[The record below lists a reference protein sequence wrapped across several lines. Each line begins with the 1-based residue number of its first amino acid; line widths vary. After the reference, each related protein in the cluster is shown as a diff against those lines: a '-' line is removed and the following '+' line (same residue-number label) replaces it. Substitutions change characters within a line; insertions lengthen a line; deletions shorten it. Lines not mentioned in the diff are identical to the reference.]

1 MDYIFIISILL
12 LICID
17 PVKRVSVMWI
27 KWFKTKL
34 LFSNTQFYIIDI
46 KLMQVYLFAIILKI
60 K

>member
-27 KWFKTKL
+27 KWFKIKS
-34 LFSNTQFYIIDI
+34 LFFNTQFYIIDI
-46 KLMQVYLFAIILKI
+46 KLMQVYLLAIILKI